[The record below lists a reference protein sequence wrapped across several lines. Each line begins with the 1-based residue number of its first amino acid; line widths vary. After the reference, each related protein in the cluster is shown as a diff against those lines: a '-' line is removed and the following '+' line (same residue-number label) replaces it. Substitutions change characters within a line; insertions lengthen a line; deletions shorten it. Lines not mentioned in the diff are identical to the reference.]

1 MKRTI
6 TLAVFILTCA
16 AMLSHAASGTVVV
29 WGAGTNGSNYFPD
42 YGQAIVPNGLS
53 GVVSVSAGTYH
64 TVALRSD
71 GTVLAWGINTNGTVN
86 VPPGLSGVIAIAGG
100 GEHTLALKQD
110 GGVVGWGY
118 DLFGQATPPV
128 GLGKATA
135 ISAGGEHSL
144 VVLADG
150 TVAGWGLNLN
160 GEVSGTPTTVSPW
173 TAYANPVQLG
183 GVALRGVV
191 AVAAGAAHSVALK
204 NDGTVVAWGNS
215 YRGRTSIPVGLSEV
229 TAIAAGALHTVAL
242 KRDGTVVAWGDNSAG
257 LTNVPVGLSGVTA
270 IAAGDYH
277 TVALKSDG
285 TVMAWGSNTAG
296 QTNVPVGLSGVTAIA
311 AGGYHT
317 VALIGTGPQ
326 GVAQSIYT
334 PYAFT
339 TLAGLAGSAG
349 SVDGIGSEARFG
361 GPADMAVDKD
371 GNVYVADF
379 INNTIRKVT
388 PTGAVTTLA
397 GASVDAN
404 GDGNPDVG
412 SVDGTGSEARFSYPS
427 SVAVDSV
434 GNVYVADY
442 GNKTIRKVTAG
453 GVVTTVAGKA
463 GSPGSVDG
471 NGSTARFTGPSGIA
485 VDSGGNVFVSD
496 GDTIRK
502 MTPAGLV
509 TTLAGLAGTSGSANG
524 IGSNARFKGPA
535 GIAVDTVGNIFV
547 ADYGNYTIRKV
558 TQTGVVTTLAGLA
571 GVTGSTDGIGSAAR
585 FGANVPNSAPAGPIA
600 VAVDSAGNVFV
611 ADKGNNTIR
620 RVTATGVV
628 TTLAGRAGNSGSVDG
643 TGNVARFYGPN
654 GIAVDSSGNLYV
666 SDGNNTIRRGNP
678 ENVPAVIVASGSV
691 FGFNGGQFR
700 FNLTGPAGQLVVVEA
715 STDFVTWLPLLTNT
729 FSGTFTF
736 ADPQSSSFSH
746 RYYRARTP

>member
-1 MKRTI
+1 MKRTT

-16 AMLSHAASGTVVV
+16 AQLSYAASGTVVV
-29 WGAGTNGSNYFPD
+29 WGAGTNSSGSIPN

-71 GTVLAWGINTNGTVN
+71 GSVLAWGINTNGTVN

-118 DLFGQATPPV
+118 NLWGQATPPL

-144 VVLADG
+144 AVLPDG
-150 TVAGWGLNLN
+150 TVAAWGLNLV
-160 GEVSGTPTTVSPW
+160 GEVSGTPTTVNPW

-183 GVALRGVV
+183 GVVLRGIV
-191 AVAAGAAHSVALK
+191 AVAAGGAHSVALK
-204 NDGTVVAWGNS
+204 SDGTVVAWGNS
-215 YRGRTSIPVGLSEV
+215 YLGRTTIPVGLSGV

-242 KRDGTVVAWGDNSAG
+242 KRDGTVVAWGDNAAG
-257 LTNVPVGLSGVTA
+257 QTNVPVGLSGVTA
-270 IAAGDYH
+270 IAAGNYH

-285 TVMAWGSNTAG
+285 TVMVWGLNTDG

-326 GVAQSIYT
+326 GVGQFTYT

-339 TLAGLAGSAG
+339 TLAGLAGNAG

-361 GPADMAVDKD
+361 GPAGMAVDQD
-371 GNVYVADF
+371 GNVYVPDF
-379 INNTIRKVT
+379 LNNTIRMVT
-388 PTGAVTTLA
+388 PTGVVTTLA
-397 GASVDAN
+397 GSSVDAN

-412 SVDGTGSEARFSYPS
+412 SVDGTGSEARFTYPS

-434 GNVYVADY
+434 GNVYVTGS
-442 GNKTIRKVTAG
+442 GNTIRKVTAG
-453 GVVTTVAGKA
+453 GIVTTVAGKA
-463 GSPGSVDG
+463 GSSGSVDG
-471 NGSTARFTGPSGIA
+471 NGSAARFTGPSGIA
-485 VDSGGNVFVSD
+485 VDSGGNIFVSD

-535 GIAVDTVGNIFV
+535 GIAVDAVGNIFV
-547 ADYGNYTIRKV
+547 ADYGNNTIRKV

-585 FGANVPNSAPAGPIA
+585 FGTNPAGGGAGPVA

-654 GIAVDSSGNLYV
+654 GIAVDNSGNLYV

-715 STDFVTWLPLLTNT
+715 STDFVIWLPLLTNT

-736 ADPQSSSFSH
+736 SEPQSGSFSH